1 MMGCVQCLRVL
12 LVIFNFLVVLVGLA
26 VLGASVYA
34 THEPE
39 AQDILRASGHYR
51 IVQVILY
58 AMMGVG
64 GITLITA
71 LFGCCGAYHESQC
84 LLGAYFTILLVIFTA
99 QVTGVALGYVFR
111 EEIMKSI
118 DQQLLEGIEEYS
130 MLRDHREFPTPFLD
144 NIQRSLQ
151 CCGVNGYTDYR
162 VSIPVACCNRQIS
175 NCDELRLSPA
185 DVYTEGCGEKYKESL
200 RGIMRFLLIVMIC
213 IAAFEI
219 ICLLFAIVMCCAI
232 RQYHSDY
239 YGVDYAIAT

>member
-1 MMGCVQCLRVL
+1 
-12 LVIFNFLVVLVGLA
+12 
-26 VLGASVYA
+26 
-34 THEPE
+34 
-39 AQDILRASGHYR
+39 
-51 IVQVILY
+51 
-58 AMMGVG
+58 MMGVG

-84 LLGAYFTILLVIFTA
+84 LLGAYFTILLFIFTA
-99 QVTGVALGYVFR
+99 QVTGVTLGYVFR
-111 EEIMKSI
+111 EE
-118 DQQLLEGIEEYS
+118 
-130 MLRDHREFPTPFLD
+130 
-144 NIQRSLQ
+144 LQ

-185 DVYTEGCGEKYKESL
+185 DVYTESDVLLYCPVDFLTFKSGLRREIRESL
-200 RGIMRFLLIVMIC
+200 RGIMRFLLIVMVC

-219 ICLLFAIVMCCAI
+219 FCLLFAIVMCCAI